1 MKIYKLRLK
10 GAYDENKEMFL
21 KENGETICLFWL
33 LILGIF
39 LLRWFPLD
47 NDIKEEVTIIKSD
60 IEGSEVKALIGA
72 RGHIINEHP
81 KLLISIYHSN
91 DDVWQIP

>member
-1 MKIYKLRLK
+1 MVTDFGDIPTQ
-10 GAYDENKEMFL
+10 MVS
-21 KENGETICLFWL
+21 
-33 LILGIF
+33 
-39 LLRWFPLD
+39 LD